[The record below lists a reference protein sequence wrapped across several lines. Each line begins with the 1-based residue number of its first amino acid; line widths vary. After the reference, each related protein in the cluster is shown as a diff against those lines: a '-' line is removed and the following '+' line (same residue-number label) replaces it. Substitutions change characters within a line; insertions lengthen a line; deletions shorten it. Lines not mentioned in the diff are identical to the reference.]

1 MATPELLILD
11 NLVVSAEELHFF
23 LLIVELLAGDNLL
36 ATVLP
41 DLVLVDKV
49 VRTISSF
56 DLLAGSEVDQEHTVL
71 VQVGL
76 PRAGWPELREVVHHW
91 AAIVTLVYRCV
102 DQHALV

>member
-1 MATPELLILD
+1 VAAPELLILD

-23 LLIVELLAGDNLL
+23 LLIVELLTGDNLL

-41 DLVLVDKV
+41 DLVLIDKV
-49 VRTISSF
+49 IRTISSF

-76 PRAGWPELREVVHHW
+76 PRGAGWPELREVVHHW
-91 AAIVTLVYRCV
+91 AVIVTLVYRCV
-102 DQHALV
+102 N